1 MAHFAELDSNNVVLR
16 VVVIGN
22 PDTSDENGVEKEEIG
37 IAFCEKIFNGG
48 IWKQTSYNATFR
60 KNYAGIGWTFDA
72 GRDAFIPPSPY
83 SKWVLNEEKCD
94 WEPPI
99 PYPDDGQLYRWDDVD
114 GVWAI
119 FPPPQEPIKVAKA
132 KTKSNTNVA

>member
-37 IAFCEKIFNGG
+37 IAFCQKIFGG
-48 IWKQTSYNATFR
+48 GNWVQTSYNARIR
-60 KNYAGIGWTFDA
+60 KNYAFLGGTYDPN
-72 GRDAFIPPSPY
+72 RDAFIPPSPY
-83 SKWVLNEEKCD
+83 SKWVLDEDTCD
-94 WEPPI
+94 WVAPI
-99 PYPDDGQLYRWDDVD
+99 PYPDDGNIYRWDDVD
-114 GVWAI
+114 GVWYVY
-119 FPPPQEPIKVAKA
+119 PPPEEPVKVAKA